1 LRIKLALG
9 EFKTQFLEYFALRP
23 SHQYAYLNRE
33 LISQSA
39 VCGCFYCL
47 AMFSS
52 DEIEEWTD
60 EPKNDDKTTYGLTA
74 LCPKCGIDSVLSD
87 NMPGIKLDAAFLA
100 RMKKCFFLVDHGIV
114 KGFLHLALTMV
125 LSRREKR

>member
-1 LRIKLALG
+1 MAYTGGGVKTVRVKRIKLALG
-9 EFKTQFLEYFALRP
+9 EFKALFLADFALRP
-23 SHQYAYLNRE
+23 SHQYAYHNRE
-33 LISQSA
+33 LILQSV

-60 EPKNDDKTTYGLTA
+60 EPKNDDKITYGLTA

-87 NMPGIKLDAAFLA
+87 NMPGIKLDVAFLT
-100 RMKKCFFLVDHGIV
+100 RMKKCFF
-114 KGFLHLALTMV
+114 
-125 LSRREKR
+125 